1 MLAAAGLSLTL
12 DRVHMIEE
20 ALTMRERLSASEQRS
35 EAAQKVI
42 RAELNIKCVSQA
54 STAFALQ
61 RPMIAT
67 LTANV
72 MRIAT

>member
-54 STAFALQ
+54 STAFG
-61 RPMIAT
+61 P
-67 LTANV
+67 
-72 MRIAT
+72 